1 MGDYWN
7 PFDPKNPVYKE
18 LEKSTRLQSRRIRN
32 TVVVT
37 GVLVTGFL
45 VSRHLAG
52 KALLTD
58 PRGWFGGPVNQFGMV
73 HRK

>member
-18 LEKSTRLQSRRIRN
+18 LEKATRLQSRRIRN

-37 GVLVTGFL
+37 GVLVAGYL
-45 VSRHLAG
+45 ISRGAAG
-52 KALLTD
+52 KPVITH
-58 PRGWFGGPVNQFGMV
+58 PRNWLGGPVNQFGMV